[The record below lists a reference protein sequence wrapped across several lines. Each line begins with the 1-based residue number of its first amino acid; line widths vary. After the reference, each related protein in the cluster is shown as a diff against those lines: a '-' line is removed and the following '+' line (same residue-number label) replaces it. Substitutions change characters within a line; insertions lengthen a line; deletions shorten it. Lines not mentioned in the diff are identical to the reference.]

1 MVAKHKIGIDYGG
14 TKIEGI
20 LLDASGKEILRK
32 RSTYEK
38 NYQSGI
44 DTVKSLV
51 SEFDNYTEQKNTV
64 GICIPGFS
72 SNETGLVNNANC
84 VWINDQSFQ
93 KDLEIE
99 LNRKIKVMND
109 ANCFAL
115 SEAIDG
121 SGSKFNSVWGVIIGS
136 GFGGSFV
143 FNKQVVEGVNQVAG
157 DWGHQPLPYPTKEE
171 YDLNVKCQVGNCQ
184 RPLCAEQ
191 FISGIGFTKIFNNKY
206 GTNLRTREIV
216 ALEANGDERAK
227 KEFDLYEDRF
237 ARLIAVMIGIVDPDA
252 IIFGGGMSNVGRLYD
267 NIPKLLPKYTFSD
280 KVRNK
285 ILRNT
290 HGDSS
295 GVRGAAWLWDSDKF

>member
-1 MVAKHKIGIDYGG
+1 MTQSYKIGIDYGG

-20 LLDASGKEILRK
+20 LLDNQGKEILRK
-32 RSTYEK
+32 RTTYEK
-38 NYQSGI
+38 NYDSGI
-44 DTVKSLV
+44 ETVKDLV
-51 SEFDNYTEQKNTV
+51 AEFDQHTGLQNTV

-72 SNETGLVNNANC
+72 SKETGLVNNANC
-84 VWINDQSFQ
+84 VWINNRPFH
-93 KDLEIE
+93 KDLEKE
-99 LNRKIKVMND
+99 LNRKIRIMND

-121 SGSKFNSVWGVIIGS
+121 SGAKYESVWGIIIGS

-143 FNKQVVEGVNQVAG
+143 YKKQVIEGVNQVAG
-157 DWGHQPLPYPTKEE
+157 DWGHQPLPYPTEEE
-171 YDLNVKCQVGNCQ
+171 YDLKVQCDVDNCR

-191 FISGIGFTKIFNNKY
+191 FISGNGFTRVFNKKY
-206 GTNLRTREIV
+206 GTDLRTREIV

-227 KEFDLYEDRF
+227 KEFELYEDRL
-237 ARLIAVMIGIVDPDA
+237 ARLLAVMIGIIDPDA
-252 IIFGGGMSNVGRLYD
+252 IILGGGMSNVGRLYD

-285 ILRNT
+285 VLRNT

-295 GVRGAAWLWDSDKF
+295 GVRGAAWLWDADKF

>member
-1 MVAKHKIGIDYGG
+1 MSKNFKVGIDYGG

-20 LLDASGKEILRK
+20 LMDNEGNEILRK

-38 NYQSGI
+38 NYENGI
-44 DTVKSLV
+44 DTVKSLIE
-51 SEFDNYTEQKNTV
+51 EFDRHTNSVNTV
-64 GICIPGFS
+64 GVCIPGFS
-72 SNETGLVNNANC
+72 SKETGLVNNANC
-84 VWINDQSFQ
+84 VWINDRPFHE
-93 KDLEIE
+93 DLERS
-99 LNRKIKVMND
+99 LNRDIKLMND

-121 SGSKFNSVWGVIIGS
+121 SGANYQSVWGIIIGS

-143 FNKQVVEGVNQVAG
+143 YKKQVIEGINQVAG

-171 YDLNVKCQVGNCQ
+171 YDLNPKCEVGNCG

-191 FISGIGFTKIFNNKY
+191 FISGIGFTKIFNSKY
-206 GTNLRTREIV
+206 GTNFRTREIV

-227 KEFDLYEDRF
+227 KEFELYEDRF
-237 ARLIAVMIGIVDPDA
+237 ARLISVMIGIIDPDV
-252 IIFGGGMSNVGRLYD
+252 IVIGGGMSNVGRIYE

-280 KVRNK
+280 KIRNK

>member
-1 MVAKHKIGIDYGG
+1 MSKNFKVGIDYGG

-20 LLDASGKEILRK
+20 LMDNEGNEILRK

-38 NYQSGI
+38 NYENGI
-44 DTVKSLV
+44 HTVKSLIE
-51 SEFDNYTEQKNTV
+51 EFDRHTNSVNTV
-64 GICIPGFS
+64 GVCIPGFS
-72 SNETGLVNNANC
+72 SKETGLVNNANC
-84 VWINDQSFQ
+84 VWINDRPFH
-93 KDLEIE
+93 KDLERS
-99 LNRKIKVMND
+99 LNRDIKLMND

-121 SGSKFNSVWGVIIGS
+121 SGANYQSVWGIIIGS

-143 FNKQVVEGVNQVAG
+143 YKKQVIEGINQVAG
-157 DWGHQPLPYPTKEE
+157 DWGHQPLPYPTQEE
-171 YDLNVKCQVGNCQ
+171 YELNPKCGVGNCG

-191 FISGIGFTKIFNNKY
+191 FISGIGFTKIFNSKY
-206 GTNLRTREIV
+206 GTNFRTREIV

-227 KEFDLYEDRF
+227 KEFELYEDRF
-237 ARLIAVMIGIVDPDA
+237 ARLISVMIGIIDPDV
-252 IIFGGGMSNVGRLYD
+252 IVIGGGMSNVGRIYE

-280 KVRNK
+280 KIRNK

>member
-1 MVAKHKIGIDYGG
+1 MSKNFKVGIDYGG

-20 LLDASGKEILRK
+20 LMDNEGNEILRK

-38 NYQSGI
+38 NYENGI
-44 DTVKSLV
+44 DTVKSLIE
-51 SEFDNYTEQKNTV
+51 EFDRHTNSVNTV
-64 GICIPGFS
+64 GVCIPGFS
-72 SNETGLVNNANC
+72 SKETGLVNNANC
-84 VWINDQSFQ
+84 VWINDRPFH
-93 KDLEIE
+93 KDLERS
-99 LNRKIKVMND
+99 LNRDIKLMND

-121 SGSKFNSVWGVIIGS
+121 SGANYQSVWGIIIGS

-143 FNKQVVEGVNQVAG
+143 YKKQVIEGINQVAG

-171 YDLNVKCQVGNCQ
+171 YELNPKCKVGNCG

-191 FISGIGFTKIFNNKY
+191 FISGIGFTKIFNSKY
-206 GTNLRTREIV
+206 GTNFRTREIV

-227 KEFDLYEDRF
+227 KEFELYEDRF
-237 ARLIAVMIGIVDPDA
+237 ARLISVMIGIIDPDV
-252 IIFGGGMSNVGRLYD
+252 IVIGGGMSNVARIYE

-280 KVRNK
+280 KIRNK

>member
-1 MVAKHKIGIDYGG
+1 MSKNFKVGIDYGG

-20 LLDASGKEILRK
+20 LMDNEGNEILRK

-38 NYQSGI
+38 NYENGI

-51 SEFDNYTEQKNTV
+51 EEFDKHTNSVNTV
-64 GICIPGFS
+64 GVCIPGFS
-72 SNETGLVNNANC
+72 SKETGLVNNANC
-84 VWINDQSFQ
+84 VWINDRPFH
-93 KDLEIE
+93 KDLERS
-99 LNRKIKVMND
+99 LNRDIKLMND

-115 SEAIDG
+115 SESIDG
-121 SGSKFNSVWGVIIGS
+121 SGANYQSVWGIIIGS

-143 FNKQVVEGVNQVAG
+143 YKKQVIEGINQVAG
-157 DWGHQPLPYPTKEE
+157 DWGHQPLPYPTQEE
-171 YDLNVKCQVGNCQ
+171 YELNPKCEVGNCG

-191 FISGIGFTKIFNNKY
+191 FISGIGFTKIFNSKY
-206 GTNLRTREIV
+206 GTNFKTREIV

-227 KEFDLYEDRF
+227 KEFELYEDRF
-237 ARLIAVMIGIVDPDA
+237 ARLISVMIGIIDPDV
-252 IIFGGGMSNVGRLYD
+252 IVIGGGMSNVARIYE

-280 KVRNK
+280 KIRNK

>member
-1 MVAKHKIGIDYGG
+1 MSKNFKVGSDYGG

-20 LLDASGKEILRK
+20 LMDNEGNEILRK

-38 NYQSGI
+38 NYKSGI
-44 DTVKSLV
+44 QTVSSLV
-51 SEFDNYTEQKNTV
+51 EEFDKHTGTINTV
-64 GICIPGFS
+64 GVGIPGS
-72 SNETGLVNNANC
+72 SSKETGLIKNANSI
-84 VWINDQSFQ
+84 WLNDKPFKQ
-93 KDLEIE
+93 DLENSLGRDIR
-99 LNRKIKVMND
+99 LMND

-115 SEAIDG
+115 SESIDG
-121 SGSKFNSVWGVIIGS
+121 SGRGYDSVWGVIIGS

-143 FNKQVVEGVNQVAG
+143 YKNQVIEGVNQVAG
-157 DWGHQPLPYPTKEE
+157 DWGHQPLPYPNEE
-171 YDLNVKCQVGNCQ
+171 EQELGLKCEVGNCH

-191 FISGIGFTKIFNNKY
+191 FISGVGFTKLFNLKY
-206 GTNLRTREIV
+206 GTNFRTREIV
-216 ALEANGDERAK
+216 ALEENGDERAK

-237 ARLIAVMIGIVDPDA
+237 ARLIAIMIGIVDPDV
-252 IIFGGGMSNVGRLYD
+252 IILGGGMSNIGRIYK
-267 NIPKLLPKYTFSD
+267 NIPKILPKYTFSD

>member
-1 MVAKHKIGIDYGG
+1 MSKNFKVGIDYGG

-20 LLDASGKEILRK
+20 LMDNEGNEILRK

-38 NYQSGI
+38 NYENGI
-44 DTVKSLV
+44 DTVKSLIE
-51 SEFDNYTEQKNTV
+51 EFDRHTNSVNTV
-64 GICIPGFS
+64 GVCIPGFS
-72 SNETGLVNNANC
+72 SKETGLVNNANC
-84 VWINDQSFQ
+84 VWINDRPFH
-93 KDLEIE
+93 KDLERS
-99 LNRKIKVMND
+99 LNRDIKLMND

-121 SGSKFNSVWGVIIGS
+121 SGANYQSVWGIIIGS

-143 FNKQVVEGVNQVAG
+143 YKKQVIEGINQVAG

-171 YDLNVKCQVGNCQ
+171 YELNPKCEVGNCG

-191 FISGIGFTKIFNNKY
+191 FISGIGFTKIFNSKY
-206 GTNLRTREIV
+206 GTNFRTREIV
-216 ALEANGDERAK
+216 ALEANGDKRAK
-227 KEFDLYEDRF
+227 KEFELYEDRF
-237 ARLIAVMIGIVDPDA
+237 ARLISVMIGIIDPDV
-252 IIFGGGMSNVGRLYD
+252 IVIGGGMSNVGRIYE

-280 KVRNK
+280 KIRNK

>member
-1 MVAKHKIGIDYGG
+1 MSKNFKVGIDYGG

-20 LLDASGKEILRK
+20 LMDNEGNEILRK

-38 NYQSGI
+38 NYENGI
-44 DTVKSLV
+44 DTVKSLIE
-51 SEFDNYTEQKNTV
+51 EFDRHTNSVNTV
-64 GICIPGFS
+64 GVCIPGFS
-72 SNETGLVNNANC
+72 SKETGLVNNANC
-84 VWINDQSFQ
+84 VWINDRPFH
-93 KDLEIE
+93 KDLERS
-99 LNRKIKVMND
+99 LNRDIKLMND

-121 SGSKFNSVWGVIIGS
+121 SGANYQSVWGIIIGS

-143 FNKQVVEGVNQVAG
+143 YKKQVIEGINQVAG

-171 YDLNVKCQVGNCQ
+171 YELNPKCKVGNCG

-191 FISGIGFTKIFNNKY
+191 FISGIGFTNIFNSKY
-206 GTNLRTREIV
+206 GTNFRTREIV

-227 KEFDLYEDRF
+227 KEFELYEDRF
-237 ARLIAVMIGIVDPDA
+237 ARLISVMIGIIDPEV
-252 IIFGGGMSNVGRLYD
+252 IVIGGGMSNVGRIYE

-280 KVRNK
+280 KIRNK

>member
-1 MVAKHKIGIDYGG
+1 MTQSYKIGIDYGG

-20 LLDASGKEILRK
+20 LLDNQGKEILRK
-32 RSTYEK
+32 RTTYEK
-38 NYQSGI
+38 NYDSGI
-44 DTVKSLV
+44 ETVKALV
-51 SEFDNYTEQKNTV
+51 AEFDQHTGLQNTV

-72 SNETGLVNNANC
+72 SKETGLVNNANC
-84 VWINDQSFQ
+84 VWINNRPFH
-93 KDLEIE
+93 KDLEKE
-99 LNRKIKVMND
+99 LNRKIRIMND

-121 SGSKFNSVWGVIIGS
+121 SGAKYESVWGIIIGS

-143 FNKQVVEGVNQVAG
+143 YKKQVIEGVNQVAG
-157 DWGHQPLPYPTKEE
+157 DWGHQPLPYPTEEE
-171 YDLNVKCQVGNCQ
+171 YDLKVQCDVDNCR

-191 FISGIGFTKIFNNKY
+191 FISGNGFTRVFNKKY
-206 GTNLRTREIV
+206 GTDLRTKEIV

-227 KEFDLYEDRF
+227 KEFELYEDRL
-237 ARLIAVMIGIVDPDA
+237 ARLLAVMIGIIDPDV
-252 IIFGGGMSNVGRLYD
+252 IILGGGMSNVGRLYD

-285 ILRNT
+285 VLRNT

-295 GVRGAAWLWDSDKF
+295 GVRGAAWLWDADKF

>member
-1 MVAKHKIGIDYGG
+1 MTSEYKIGIDYGG

-20 LLDASGKEILRK
+20 LIDGQGNEILRK

-38 NYQSGI
+38 NYKSGI
-44 DTVKSLV
+44 ETVFSLV
-51 SEFDNYTEQKNTV
+51 SEFDQFTGTKNSV
-64 GICIPGFS
+64 GIGIPGS
-72 SNETGLVNNANC
+72 SSKESGLIKNANSI
-84 VWINDQSFQ
+84 WLNDKPFQ
-93 KDLEIE
+93 KDIE
-99 LNRKIKVMND
+99 ETLQREVRIMND

-121 SGSKFNSVWGVIIGS
+121 SGADYKSVWGVIIGS
-136 GFGGSFV
+136 GLGGSFV

-157 DWGHQPLPYPTKEE
+157 DWGHQPLPYATQEE
-171 YDLNVKCQVGNCQ
+171 RALNVECKVGNCQ

-191 FISGIGFTKIFNNKY
+191 FISGIGFTKIFNQKH

-227 KEFDLYEDRF
+227 EEFDLYEDRF
-237 ARLIAVMIGIVDPDA
+237 ARIIALMIGIVDPDA
-252 IIFGGGMSNVGRLYD
+252 IILGGGMSNIGRLYD

>member
-1 MVAKHKIGIDYGG
+1 MTQSYKIGIDYGG

-20 LLDASGKEILRK
+20 LLDSQGKEILRK
-32 RSTYEK
+32 RTTYEK
-38 NYQSGI
+38 NYDSGI
-44 DTVKSLV
+44 ETVKALV
-51 SEFDNYTEQKNTV
+51 AEFDQHTGLQNTV

-72 SNETGLVNNANC
+72 SKETGLVNNANC
-84 VWINDQSFQ
+84 LWINNRPFH
-93 KDLEIE
+93 KDLEKE
-99 LNRKIKVMND
+99 LNRKIRIMND

-121 SGSKFNSVWGVIIGS
+121 SGAKYESVWGIIIGS

-143 FNKQVVEGVNQVAG
+143 YKKQVIEGVNQVAG
-157 DWGHQPLPYPTKEE
+157 DWGHQPLPYPTEEE
-171 YDLNVKCQVGNCQ
+171 YDLKVQCDVDNCR

-191 FISGIGFTKIFNNKY
+191 FISGNGFTRVFNKKY
-206 GTNLRTREIV
+206 GTDLRTREIV

-227 KEFDLYEDRF
+227 KEFELYEDRL
-237 ARLIAVMIGIVDPDA
+237 ARLLAVMIGIIDPDV
-252 IIFGGGMSNVGRLYD
+252 IILGGGMSNVGRLYD

-285 ILRNT
+285 VLRNT

-295 GVRGAAWLWDSDKF
+295 GVRGAAWLWDADKF

>member
-1 MVAKHKIGIDYGG
+1 MSKNFKVGIDYGG

-20 LLDASGKEILRK
+20 LMDNEGNEILRK

-38 NYQSGI
+38 NYENGI
-44 DTVKSLV
+44 DTVKSLIE
-51 SEFDNYTEQKNTV
+51 EFDRHTNSVNTV
-64 GICIPGFS
+64 GVCIPGFS
-72 SNETGLVNNANC
+72 SKETGLVNNANC
-84 VWINDQSFQ
+84 VWINDRPFH
-93 KDLEIE
+93 KDLERS
-99 LNRKIKVMND
+99 LNRDIKLMND

-121 SGSKFNSVWGVIIGS
+121 SGANYQSVWGIIIGS

-143 FNKQVVEGVNQVAG
+143 YKKQVIEGINQVAG
-157 DWGHQPLPYPTKEE
+157 DWGHQPLPYPTKEVYE
-171 YDLNVKCQVGNCQ
+171 LNPKCEVGNCG

-191 FISGIGFTKIFNNKY
+191 FISGIGFTKIFNSKY
-206 GTNLRTREIV
+206 GTNFRTREIV

-227 KEFDLYEDRF
+227 KEFELYEDRF
-237 ARLIAVMIGIVDPDA
+237 ARLISVMIGIIDPDV
-252 IIFGGGMSNVGRLYD
+252 IVIGGGMSNVGRIYE

-280 KVRNK
+280 KIRNK

>member
-1 MVAKHKIGIDYGG
+1 MSEKFKIGIDYGG
-14 TKIEGI
+14 TKIEAI
-20 LLDASGKEILRK
+20 LMDHTGKEVLRK
-32 RSTYEK
+32 RSTYDK

-44 DTVKSLV
+44 DTVKLLV
-51 SEFDNYTEQKNTV
+51 DEFDQYSGTKNTV
-64 GICIPGFS
+64 GVGIPGS
-72 SNETGLVNNANC
+72 SSSETGLIKNANST
-84 VWINDQSFQ
+84 WLNNKPFK
-93 KDLEIE
+93 KDLEKTLDREI
-99 LNRKIKVMND
+99 KIMND

-121 SGSKFNSVWGVIIGS
+121 SGKNYKSVWGIIIGS

-143 FNKQVVEGVNQVAG
+143 YNKEVVEGVNQVAG

-171 YDLNVKCQVGNCQ
+171 CELNLQCPVGNCQ

-191 FISGIGFTKIFNNKY
+191 FISGIGFTKIFNQKY

-227 KEFDLYEDRF
+227 KEFEIYEDRF

-252 IIFGGGMSNVGRLYD
+252 IILGGGMSNIGRLYD

-285 ILRNT
+285 VLRNT

>member
-1 MVAKHKIGIDYGG
+1 MSEKFKIGIDYGG

-20 LLDASGKEILRK
+20 LIDQSGKEVLRK
-32 RSTYEK
+32 RSTYGK

-44 DTVKSLV
+44 ETVKSLV
-51 SEFDNYTEQKNTV
+51 DEFDQYSGTENTV
-64 GICIPGFS
+64 GVGIPGSS
-72 SNETGLVNNANC
+72 SNETGLIKNANST
-84 VWINDQSFQ
+84 WLNNKPFK
-93 KDLEIE
+93 KDLEKMLDREI
-99 LNRKIKVMND
+99 RIMND

-121 SGSKFNSVWGVIIGS
+121 SGKNYKSVWGIIIGS

-143 FNKQVVEGVNQVAG
+143 YNKEVVEGANQVAG

-171 YDLNVKCQVGNCQ
+171 YDLNLQCPVGNCQ

-191 FISGIGFTKIFNNKY
+191 FISGIGFTKIFNQKY
-206 GTNLRTREIV
+206 GTDLRTREIV

-227 KEFDLYEDRF
+227 KEFELYEDRF
-237 ARLIAVMIGIVDPDA
+237 ARLIAVMIGIVDPDV

-285 ILRNT
+285 VLRNT

-295 GVRGAAWLWDSDKF
+295 GVRGAAWLWDLDKF

>member
-1 MVAKHKIGIDYGG
+1 MTSHLK
-14 TKIEGI
+14 
-20 LLDASGKEILRK
+20 
-32 RSTYEK
+32 
-38 NYQSGI
+38 
-44 DTVKSLV
+44 
-51 SEFDNYTEQKNTV
+51 
-64 GICIPGFS
+64 
-72 SNETGLVNNANC
+72 
-84 VWINDQSFQ
+84 
-93 KDLEIE
+93 KDLEASLQREI
-99 LNRKIKVMND
+99 RMMND

-121 SGSKFNSVWGVIIGS
+121 SGANYKSVWGIIIGS

-157 DWGHQPLPYPTKEE
+157 DWGHQPLPYPTKDE
-171 YDLNVKCQVGNCQ
+171 YDLNVKCLVGNCQ

-191 FISGIGFTKIFNNKY
+191 FISGIGFTKIFNQKY
-206 GTNLRTREIV
+206 GTDLRTREIV

-252 IIFGGGMSNVGRLYD
+252 IILGGGMSNVGRLYD
-267 NIPKLLPKYTFSD
+267 NIPKLLSKYTFSD

-295 GVRGAAWLWDSDKF
+295 GVRGAAWLWDSDKI

>member
-1 MVAKHKIGIDYGG
+1 MTSEYKIGIDYGG

-20 LLDASGKEILRK
+20 LIDGQGNEILRK

-38 NYQSGI
+38 NYKSGI
-44 DTVKSLV
+44 ETVVSLV
-51 SEFDNYTEQKNTV
+51 SEFDQFTGTKNSV
-64 GICIPGFS
+64 GIGIPGS
-72 SNETGLVNNANC
+72 SSKESGLIKNANSI
-84 VWINDQSFQ
+84 WLNDKPFQ
-93 KDLEIE
+93 KDIE
-99 LNRKIKVMND
+99 ETLQREVRIMND

-121 SGSKFNSVWGVIIGS
+121 SGADYKSVWGVIIGS
-136 GFGGSFV
+136 GLGGSFV

-157 DWGHQPLPYPTKEE
+157 DWGHQPLPYATQEE
-171 YDLNVKCQVGNCQ
+171 RALNVECKVGNCK

-191 FISGIGFTKIFNNKY
+191 FISGIGFTKIFNQKH

-227 KEFDLYEDRF
+227 AEFDLYEDRF
-237 ARLIAVMIGIVDPDA
+237 ARIIALMIGIVDPDA
-252 IIFGGGMSNVGRLYD
+252 IILGGGMSNIGRLYD

>member
-1 MVAKHKIGIDYGG
+1 MSKNFKVGIDYGG

-20 LLDASGKEILRK
+20 LMDNEGNEILRK

-38 NYQSGI
+38 NYENGI
-44 DTVKSLV
+44 DTVKSLIE
-51 SEFDNYTEQKNTV
+51 EFDRHTNSVNTV
-64 GICIPGFS
+64 GVCIPGFS
-72 SNETGLVNNANC
+72 SKETGLVNNANC
-84 VWINDQSFQ
+84 VWINDRPFH
-93 KDLEIE
+93 KDLERS
-99 LNRKIKVMND
+99 LNRDIKLMND

-121 SGSKFNSVWGVIIGS
+121 SGANYQSVWGIIIGS

-143 FNKQVVEGVNQVAG
+143 YKKKVIEGINQVAG
-157 DWGHQPLPYPTKEE
+157 DWGHQPLPYPTQEE
-171 YDLNVKCQVGNCQ
+171 YELNPKCEVGNCG

-191 FISGIGFTKIFNNKY
+191 FISGIGFTKIFNSKY
-206 GTNLRTREIV
+206 GTNFRTREIV

-227 KEFDLYEDRF
+227 KEFELYEDRF
-237 ARLIAVMIGIVDPDA
+237 ARLISVMIGIIDPDV
-252 IIFGGGMSNVGRLYD
+252 IVIGGGMSNVARIYE

-280 KVRNK
+280 KIRNK

>member
-1 MVAKHKIGIDYGG
+1 MSKNFKVGIDYGG

-20 LLDASGKEILRK
+20 LMDNEGNEILRK

-38 NYQSGI
+38 NYENGI
-44 DTVKSLV
+44 DTVRSLIE
-51 SEFDNYTEQKNTV
+51 EFDRYTDSVNTV
-64 GICIPGFS
+64 GVCIPGFS
-72 SNETGLVNNANC
+72 SKETGLVNNANC
-84 VWINDQSFQ
+84 VWINDRPFH
-93 KDLEIE
+93 KDLERS
-99 LNRKIKVMND
+99 LNRDIKLMND

-121 SGSKFNSVWGVIIGS
+121 SGANYQSVWGIIIGS

-143 FNKQVVEGVNQVAG
+143 YKKQVIEGINQVAG
-157 DWGHQPLPYPTKEE
+157 DWGHQPLPYPTQEE
-171 YDLNVKCQVGNCQ
+171 YKLNPKCEVGNCG

-191 FISGIGFTKIFNNKY
+191 FISGIGFTKIFNSKY
-206 GTNLRTREIV
+206 GTNFRTREIV

-227 KEFDLYEDRF
+227 KEFELYEDRF
-237 ARLIAVMIGIVDPDA
+237 ARLISVMIGIIDPDV
-252 IIFGGGMSNVGRLYD
+252 IVIGGGMSNVARIYE

-280 KVRNK
+280 KIRNK

>member
-1 MVAKHKIGIDYGG
+1 MNEKFKIGIDYGG

-20 LLDASGKEILRK
+20 LIDQTGKEVLRK
-32 RSTYEK
+32 RSTYDK

-44 DTVKSLV
+44 ETVKSLV
-51 SEFDNYTEQKNTV
+51 DEFDQYSGTKNTV
-64 GICIPGFS
+64 GVGIPGSS
-72 SNETGLVNNANC
+72 SNETGLIKNANST
-84 VWINDQSFQ
+84 WLNNKPFK
-93 KDLEIE
+93 KDLENTLDREI
-99 LNRKIKVMND
+99 RIMND

-121 SGSKFNSVWGVIIGS
+121 SGKNYKSVWGIIIGS

-143 FNKQVVEGVNQVAG
+143 YNKEVVEGVNQVAG
-157 DWGHQPLPYPTKEE
+157 DWGHQPLPYPTQEE
-171 YDLNVKCQVGNCQ
+171 YDLNLQCPVDNCQ
-184 RPLCAEQ
+184 RILCAEQ
-191 FISGIGFTKIFNNKY
+191 FISGIGFTKIFNQKY
-206 GTNLRTREIV
+206 GTDLRTREIV

-227 KEFDLYEDRF
+227 KEFELYEDRF
-237 ARLIAVMIGIVDPDA
+237 ARLIAVMIGIVDPDV
-252 IIFGGGMSNVGRLYD
+252 IILGGGMSNVGRLYD

-285 ILRNT
+285 VLRNT

>member
-1 MVAKHKIGIDYGG
+1 MSKNFKVGIDYGG

-20 LLDASGKEILRK
+20 LMDNEGNEILRK

-38 NYQSGI
+38 NYENGI
-44 DTVKSLV
+44 DTVKSLIE
-51 SEFDNYTEQKNTV
+51 EFDRHTNSVNTV
-64 GICIPGFS
+64 GVCIPGFS
-72 SNETGLVNNANC
+72 SKETGLVNNANC
-84 VWINDQSFQ
+84 VWINDRPFH
-93 KDLEIE
+93 KDLERS
-99 LNRKIKVMND
+99 LNRDIKLMND

-121 SGSKFNSVWGVIIGS
+121 SGANYQSVWGIIIGS

-143 FNKQVVEGVNQVAG
+143 YKKQVIEGINQVAG
-157 DWGHQPLPYPTKEE
+157 DWGHQPLPYPTKAE
-171 YDLNVKCQVGNCQ
+171 YELDPKCEVGNCG

-191 FISGIGFTKIFNNKY
+191 FISGIGFTKIFNSKY
-206 GTNLRTREIV
+206 GTNFRTREIV

-227 KEFDLYEDRF
+227 KEFELYEDRF
-237 ARLIAVMIGIVDPDA
+237 ARLISVMIGIIDPDV
-252 IIFGGGMSNVGRLYD
+252 IVIGGGMSNVGRIYE

-280 KVRNK
+280 KIRNK

>member
-1 MVAKHKIGIDYGG
+1 MTSEYKIGIDYGG

-20 LLDASGKEILRK
+20 LIDGQGNEILRK

-38 NYQSGI
+38 NYKSGI
-44 DTVKSLV
+44 ETVVSLV
-51 SEFDNYTEQKNTV
+51 SEFDQFTGTKNSV
-64 GICIPGFS
+64 GIGIPGS
-72 SNETGLVNNANC
+72 SSKESGLIKNANSI
-84 VWINDQSFQ
+84 WLNDKPFQ
-93 KDLEIE
+93 KDIE
-99 LNRKIKVMND
+99 ETLQREVRIMND

-121 SGSKFNSVWGVIIGS
+121 SGADYKSVWGVIIGS
-136 GFGGSFV
+136 GLGGSFV

-157 DWGHQPLPYPTKEE
+157 DWGHQPLPYATQEE
-171 YDLNVKCQVGNCQ
+171 RALNVECKVGNCQ

-191 FISGIGFTKIFNNKY
+191 FISGIGFTKIFNQKH

-227 KEFDLYEDRF
+227 EEFDLYEDRF
-237 ARLIAVMIGIVDPDA
+237 ARIIALMIGIVDPDA
-252 IIFGGGMSNVGRLYD
+252 IILGGGMSNIGRLYD

>member
-1 MVAKHKIGIDYGG
+1 MSKNFKVGIDYGG

-20 LLDASGKEILRK
+20 LMDNEGNEILRK

-38 NYQSGI
+38 NYENGI
-44 DTVKSLV
+44 DTIKSLIE
-51 SEFDNYTEQKNTV
+51 EFDRHTNSVNTV
-64 GICIPGFS
+64 GVCIPGFS
-72 SNETGLVNNANC
+72 SKETGLVNNANC
-84 VWINDQSFQ
+84 VWINDRPFH
-93 KDLEIE
+93 KDLERS
-99 LNRKIKVMND
+99 LNRDIKLMND

-121 SGSKFNSVWGVIIGS
+121 SGANYQSVWGIIIGS

-143 FNKQVVEGVNQVAG
+143 YKKQVIEGINQVAG

-171 YDLNVKCQVGNCQ
+171 YELNPKCEVGNCG

-191 FISGIGFTKIFNNKY
+191 FISGIGFTKIFNSKY
-206 GTNLRTREIV
+206 GTNFRTREIV
-216 ALEANGDERAK
+216 ALEANGDERAI
-227 KEFDLYEDRF
+227 KEFELYEDRF
-237 ARLIAVMIGIVDPDA
+237 ARLISVMIGIIDPDV
-252 IIFGGGMSNVGRLYD
+252 IVIGGGMSNVGRIYE

-280 KVRNK
+280 KIRNK

>member
-1 MVAKHKIGIDYGG
+1 MSKNFKVGIDYGG

-20 LLDASGKEILRK
+20 LMDNEGNEILRK

-38 NYQSGI
+38 NYENGI
-44 DTVKSLV
+44 DTVKSLIE
-51 SEFDNYTEQKNTV
+51 EFDRHTNSVNTV
-64 GICIPGFS
+64 GVCIPGFS
-72 SNETGLVNNANC
+72 SKETGLVNNANC
-84 VWINDQSFQ
+84 VWINDRPFH
-93 KDLEIE
+93 KDLERS
-99 LNRKIKVMND
+99 LNRDIKLMND

-121 SGSKFNSVWGVIIGS
+121 SGTNYQSVWGIIIGS

-143 FNKQVVEGVNQVAG
+143 YKKQVIEGINQVAG
-157 DWGHQPLPYPTKEE
+157 DWGHQPLPYPTQEE
-171 YDLNVKCQVGNCQ
+171 YELNPKCEVGNCG

-191 FISGIGFTKIFNNKY
+191 FISGIGFTKIFNSKY
-206 GTNLRTREIV
+206 GTNFRTREIV

-227 KEFDLYEDRF
+227 KEFELYEDRF
-237 ARLIAVMIGIVDPDA
+237 ARLISVMIGIIDPDV
-252 IIFGGGMSNVGRLYD
+252 IVIGGGMSNVARIYE

-280 KVRNK
+280 KIRNK

-295 GVRGAAWLWDSDKF
+295 GVRGAAWLWDSNKF

>member
-1 MVAKHKIGIDYGG
+1 MSKNFKVGIDYGG

-20 LLDASGKEILRK
+20 LMDNEGNEILRK

-38 NYQSGI
+38 NYESGI
-44 DTVKSLV
+44 DTVKSLIE
-51 SEFDNYTEQKNTV
+51 EFDRHTNSVNTV
-64 GICIPGFS
+64 GVCIPGFS
-72 SNETGLVNNANC
+72 SKETGLVNNANC
-84 VWINDQSFQ
+84 VWINDRPFH
-93 KDLEIE
+93 KDLERS
-99 LNRKIKVMND
+99 LNRDIKLMND

-115 SEAIDG
+115 SESIDG
-121 SGSKFNSVWGVIIGS
+121 SGANYQSVWGIIIGS

-143 FNKQVVEGVNQVAG
+143 YKKQVIEGINQVAG

-171 YDLNVKCQVGNCQ
+171 YELNPKCEVGNCG

-191 FISGIGFTKIFNNKY
+191 FISGIGFTKIFNSKY
-206 GTNLRTREIV
+206 GTNFRTREIV

-227 KEFDLYEDRF
+227 KEFELYEDRF
-237 ARLIAVMIGIVDPDA
+237 ARLISVMIGIIDPDV
-252 IIFGGGMSNVGRLYD
+252 IVIGGGMSNVERIYE

-280 KVRNK
+280 KIRNK

>member
-1 MVAKHKIGIDYGG
+1 MTSNYKIGIDYGG

-20 LLDASGKEILRK
+20 LIDSLGKEILRK
-32 RSTYEK
+32 RSTYDK

-44 DTVKSLV
+44 DTVKLLV
-51 SEFDNYTEQKNTV
+51 DEFDEYTKSKNTV
-64 GICIPGFS
+64 GVGIPGS
-72 SNETGLVNNANC
+72 SSKETGLIKNANSI
-84 VWINDQSFQ
+84 WLNNKPFK
-93 KDLEIE
+93 KDLEEVLDREIR
-99 LNRKIKVMND
+99 LMND

-121 SGSKFNSVWGVIIGS
+121 SGAEYKSVWGVIIGS

-143 FNKQVVEGVNQVAG
+143 FNKQVVEGINQVAG
-157 DWGHQPLPYPTKEE
+157 DWGHQPLPYPTQEE
-171 YDLNVKCQVGNCQ
+171 YDLNIECPVGNCG

-191 FISGIGFTKIFNNKY
+191 FISGIGFTKNFNQKY
-206 GTNLRTREIV
+206 GTDLRTREIV

-227 KEFDLYEDRF
+227 KEFELYEDRF
-237 ARLIAVMIGIVDPDA
+237 ARLIAVMIGIVDPDV
-252 IIFGGGMSNVGRLYD
+252 IILGGGMSNVGRLYD

-285 ILRNT
+285 ILRNM

-295 GVRGAAWLWDSDKF
+295 GVRGAAWLWDSDKI

>member
-1 MVAKHKIGIDYGG
+1 MTQSYKIGIDYGG

-20 LLDASGKEILRK
+20 LLDNQGKEILRK
-32 RSTYEK
+32 RTTYEK
-38 NYQSGI
+38 NYDSGI
-44 DTVKSLV
+44 ETVKALV
-51 SEFDNYTEQKNTV
+51 AEFDQHTGLQNTV

-72 SNETGLVNNANC
+72 SKETGHVNNANC
-84 VWINDQSFQ
+84 VWINNRPFH
-93 KDLEIE
+93 KDLEKE
-99 LNRKIKVMND
+99 LNRKIRIMND

-121 SGSKFNSVWGVIIGS
+121 SGAKYESVWGIIIGS

-143 FNKQVVEGVNQVAG
+143 YKKQVIEGVNQVAG
-157 DWGHQPLPYPTKEE
+157 DWGHQPLPYPTEEE
-171 YDLNVKCQVGNCQ
+171 YDLKVQCDVDNCR

-191 FISGIGFTKIFNNKY
+191 FISGNGFTRVFNKKY
-206 GTNLRTREIV
+206 GTDLRTKEIV

-227 KEFDLYEDRF
+227 KEFELYEDRL
-237 ARLIAVMIGIVDPDA
+237 ARLLAVMIGIIDPDV
-252 IIFGGGMSNVGRLYD
+252 IILGGGMSNVGRLYD

-285 ILRNT
+285 VLRNT

-295 GVRGAAWLWDSDKF
+295 GVRGAAWLWDADKF

>member
-1 MVAKHKIGIDYGG
+1 MTQSYKIGIDYGG

-20 LLDASGKEILRK
+20 LLDNQGKEILRK
-32 RSTYEK
+32 RTTYEK
-38 NYQSGI
+38 NYDSGI
-44 DTVKSLV
+44 ETVKALV
-51 SEFDNYTEQKNTV
+51 AEFDQHTGLQNTV

-72 SNETGLVNNANC
+72 SKETGLVNNANC
-84 VWINDQSFQ
+84 VWINNRPFH
-93 KDLEIE
+93 KDLEKE
-99 LNRKIKVMND
+99 LNRKIRIMND

-121 SGSKFNSVWGVIIGS
+121 SGAKYESVWGIIIGS

-143 FNKQVVEGVNQVAG
+143 YKKQVIEGVNQVAG
-157 DWGHQPLPYPTKEE
+157 DWGHQPLPYPTEEE
-171 YDLNVKCQVGNCQ
+171 YDLKVQCDVDNCR

-191 FISGIGFTKIFNNKY
+191 FISGNGFTRVFNKKY
-206 GTNLRTREIV
+206 GTDLQTREIV

-227 KEFDLYEDRF
+227 KEFELYEDRL
-237 ARLIAVMIGIVDPDA
+237 ARLLAVMIGIIDPDA
-252 IIFGGGMSNVGRLYD
+252 IILGGGMSNVGRLYD

-285 ILRNT
+285 VLRNT

-295 GVRGAAWLWDSDKF
+295 GVRGAAWLWDADKF

>member
-1 MVAKHKIGIDYGG
+1 MSDFKIGIDYGG

-20 LLDASGKEILRK
+20 LIDSNGKEILRK
-32 RSTYEK
+32 RSIYEK
-38 NYQSGI
+38 NYESGLN
-44 DTVKSLV
+44 TVKSLV
-51 SEFDNYTEQKNTV
+51 LEFDKFTDQQNSV
-64 GICIPGFS
+64 GVCIPGFS
-72 SNETGLVNNANC
+72 SYETGLVNNANC
-84 VWINDQSFQ
+84 IWINDKPFH
-93 KDLEIE
+93 KDLEKS
-99 LNRKIKVMND
+99 LNREIRIMND

-121 SGSKFNSVWGVIIGS
+121 SGANYKSVWGVIIGS

-143 FNKQVVEGVNQVAG
+143 YEKKVIEGVNQIAG
-157 DWGHQPLPYPTKEE
+157 DWGHQPLPYPTEE
-171 YDLNVKCQVGNCQ
+171 EINSNVQCNVGNCK

-191 FISGIGFTKIFNNKY
+191 FISGIGFTKLFNEKY
-206 GTNLRTREIV
+206 GTSLRTREIV

-227 KEFDLYEDRF
+227 KEFELYEDRF
-237 ARLIAVMIGIVDPDA
+237 ARLISVMIGIVDPEV

-280 KVRNK
+280 KIRNK

>member
-1 MVAKHKIGIDYGG
+1 MSKNFKVGIDYGG

-20 LLDASGKEILRK
+20 LMDNEGNEILRK

-38 NYQSGI
+38 NYENGI
-44 DTVKSLV
+44 DTVKSLIE
-51 SEFDNYTEQKNTV
+51 EFDRHTNSVNTV
-64 GICIPGFS
+64 GVCIPGFS
-72 SNETGLVNNANC
+72 SKETGLVNNANC
-84 VWINDQSFQ
+84 VWINDKPFH
-93 KDLEIE
+93 KDLERS
-99 LNRKIKVMND
+99 LNRDIKLMND

-121 SGSKFNSVWGVIIGS
+121 SGANYQSVWGIIIGS

-143 FNKQVVEGVNQVAG
+143 YKKQVIEGINQVAG

-171 YDLNVKCQVGNCQ
+171 YELNPKCEVGNCG

-191 FISGIGFTKIFNNKY
+191 FISGIGFTKIFNSKY
-206 GTNLRTREIV
+206 GTNFRTREIV

-227 KEFDLYEDRF
+227 KEFELYEDRF
-237 ARLIAVMIGIVDPDA
+237 ARLISVMIGIIDPDV
-252 IIFGGGMSNVGRLYD
+252 IVIGGGMSNVARIYE

-280 KVRNK
+280 KIRNK

>member
-1 MVAKHKIGIDYGG
+1 MSKNFKVGIDYGG

-20 LLDASGKEILRK
+20 LMDNEGNEILRK

-38 NYQSGI
+38 NYENGI
-44 DTVKSLV
+44 DTVKSLIE
-51 SEFDNYTEQKNTV
+51 EFDRHTNSVNTV
-64 GICIPGFS
+64 GVCIPGFS
-72 SNETGLVNNANC
+72 SKETGLVNNANC
-84 VWINDQSFQ
+84 VWINDRPFH
-93 KDLEIE
+93 KDLEGS
-99 LNRKIKVMND
+99 LNRDIKLMND

-121 SGSKFNSVWGVIIGS
+121 SGANYQSVWGIIIGS

-143 FNKQVVEGVNQVAG
+143 YKKQVIEGINQVAG

-171 YDLNVKCQVGNCQ
+171 YELNPKCEVGNCG

-191 FISGIGFTKIFNNKY
+191 FISGIGFTKIFNSKY
-206 GTNLRTREIV
+206 GTNFRTREIV

-227 KEFDLYEDRF
+227 KEFELYEDRF
-237 ARLIAVMIGIVDPDA
+237 ARLISVMIGIIDPDV
-252 IIFGGGMSNVGRLYD
+252 IVIGGGMSNVGRIYE

-280 KVRNK
+280 KIRNK